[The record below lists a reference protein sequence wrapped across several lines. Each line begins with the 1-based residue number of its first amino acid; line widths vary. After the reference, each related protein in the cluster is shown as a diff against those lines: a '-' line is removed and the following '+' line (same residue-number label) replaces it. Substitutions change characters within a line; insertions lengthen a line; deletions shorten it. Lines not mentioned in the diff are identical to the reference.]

1 MKEILLQGD
10 CIMNGFGEWI
20 LSVNCQFKMLT
31 WQVSSYS
38 NGNGKLYSDGKDVS
52 ERYYGIPMVA

>member
-20 LSVNCQFKMLT
+20 LSVNYQFKMLT
-31 WQVSSYS
+31 WQMSSYS
-38 NGNGKLYSDGKDVS
+38 NGNGKLYLMTANLFIIEG
-52 ERYYGIPMVA
+52 ETNI